1 MYGKRE
7 GGGGMGWGGSL
18 ALDPNMCLGRTCQAR
33 SQSRASQANCLGG
46 RGLVVFYKPQ
56 ARLQEEARGSAIL
69 GPLWPMR
76 SPAWQRQVKGR
87 GQGQDAGLNGEG
99 AMCRPQGEMGA
110 EPRCWAV
117 ERHRANTEGGGPE
130 GADGGSEPSSL
141 DKLVSPKWSLS
152 RSSQHPGQV
161 SLHSER

>member
-1 MYGKRE
+1 MVRKGRKFTQVTSE
-7 GGGGMGWGGSL
+7 SSSHLLHACQTPSL
-18 ALDPNMCLGRTCQAR
+18 SSVHLTDL
-33 SQSRASQANCLGG
+33 
-46 RGLVVFYKPQ
+46 KPQ
-56 ARLQEEARGSAIL
+56 ARLQEAARGSAIL

-76 SPAWQRQVKGR
+76 SPAWQRQVKGL

-110 EPRCWAV
+110 EPRCWAA

-141 DKLVSPKWSLS
+141 
-152 RSSQHPGQV
+152 
-161 SLHSER
+161 E

>member
-1 MYGKRE
+1 
-7 GGGGMGWGGSL
+7 MGVQENQAGRFPVVRKGRKFTQVTSESSSHLLHACQTPSL
-18 ALDPNMCLGRTCQAR
+18 SSVHLTDL
-33 SQSRASQANCLGG
+33 
-46 RGLVVFYKPQ
+46 KPQ
-56 ARLQEEARGSAIL
+56 ARLQEAARGSAIL

-76 SPAWQRQVKGR
+76 SPAWQRQVKGL

-110 EPRCWAV
+110 EPRCWAA

-141 DKLVSPKWSLS
+141 
-152 RSSQHPGQV
+152 
-161 SLHSER
+161 E